1 VTIDVREE
9 SAADIAAYALV
20 PIVFE
25 VAQVLEVTTR
35 TDPRGGFGLRK
46 RSLGA
51 PYLKDY
57 DVLDGGPASWPRR
70 FDLSRWGLFAAHVD
84 NRRVGGVAVAFNDP
98 AVAISEA
105 RIGLAVLW
113 DIRVSPEH
121 RTRGIGTALLQAAAA
136 WAKARGCRILEAETQ
151 NVNVP
156 ACEFYARH
164 GFVLRSARQLAYPDL
179 PDEVQLLWY
188 KDLTPQGAG

>member
-1 VTIDVREE
+1 MTINIHEE
-9 SAADIAAYALV
+9 SAADIADYALV

-25 VAQVLEVTTR
+25 VGQVLDVTTG
-35 TDPRGGFGLRK
+35 TDAPGGFGLSK
-46 RSLGA
+46 RSLGV

-57 DVLDGGPASWPRR
+57 DVSDGGPASWPRR
-70 FDLSRWGLFAAHVD
+70 FDLSKWGLFAAHVD

-113 DIRVSPEH
+113 DIRVSPDH
-121 RTRGIGTALLQAAAA
+121 RTRGIGAALLQAAAA
-136 WAKARGCRILEAETQ
+136 WAKARGCRTLEAETQ

-164 GFVLRSARQLAYPDL
+164 GFVLRSARRLAYPDL
-179 PDEVQLLWY
+179 PDEMQLLWY
-188 KDLTPQGAG
+188 KDLTPERG